1 MPLHERED
9 VVAPRRAPRPGRPPL
24 RTDSADAVPVE
35 RRLPVHR
42 GKVGRITDQL
52 AGLSEDVREIVELRI
67 QLVKRE
73 VMEQVE
79 GRISSV
85 KGQAIVGALAAL
97 TGVFLLLSLA
107 LGLGML
113 LGHAFWGF
121 LIVSG
126 LFVVATLIAK
136 KKFMPGAVRVEHDK
150 KTGKVRLAV
159 EETPAEYESRKTVE
173 DGHAHPPHV
182 T

>member
-1 MPLHERED
+1 
-9 VVAPRRAPRPGRPPL
+9 
-24 RTDSADAVPVE
+24 
-35 RRLPVHR
+35 
-42 GKVGRITDQL
+42 
-52 AGLSEDVREIVELRI
+52 
-67 QLVKRE
+67 
-73 VMEQVE
+73 
-79 GRISSV
+79 V
-85 KGQAIVGALAAL
+85 KGQAVVGALAAL

-126 LFVVATLIAK
+126 LFVLATLIAK

-159 EETPAEYESRKTVE
+159 EESPAEYESRKTAE
-173 DGHAHPPHV
+173 DGQAHTPHV